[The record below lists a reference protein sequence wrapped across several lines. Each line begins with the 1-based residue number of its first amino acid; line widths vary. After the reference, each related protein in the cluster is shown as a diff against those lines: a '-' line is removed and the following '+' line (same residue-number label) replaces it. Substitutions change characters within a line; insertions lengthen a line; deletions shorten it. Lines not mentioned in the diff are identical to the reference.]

1 MRKTLTVT
9 ILAAALAG
17 FATAAEMKVAPTTSK
32 IEFIGTKT
40 GGKHTGG
47 FKDFTGTVAMPGADL
62 AGATITIEIT
72 TNSIYTD
79 TGKLTN
85 HLKSGDFFDVN
96 KHPKATF
103 KSTAIKAA
111 PGANGATHE
120 ITGDLTMHGV
130 TKSITFPVKAAADD
144 KGVTI
149 DGTLTIKKEDFGMV
163 YGKGIINNNVPV
175 TFTVKAAK

>member
-40 GGKHTGG
+40 GGRHTGG
-47 FKDFTGTVAMPGADL
+47 FKEFTGSVAMPGADL
-62 AGATITIEIT
+62 TGATITIEIAT
-72 TNSIYTD
+72 ASIYTD
-79 TGKLTN
+79 TPKLTN
-85 HLKSGDFFDVN
+85 HLKSGDFFDIN

-111 PGANGATHE
+111 PGANDVTHE
-120 ITGDLTMHGV
+120 ITGDLTLHGV
-130 TKSITFPVKAAADD
+130 TKAITVPVKATADD
-144 KGVTI
+144 KSVTI
-149 DGTLTIKKEDFGMV
+149 EGKITIKQGDFGMT
-163 YGKGIINNNVPV
+163 YWRGKLNNDVPV
-175 TFTVKAAK
+175 TFVVKAAK

>member
-9 ILAAALAG
+9 VLAAAIAG
-17 FATAAEMKVAPTTSK
+17 FATAAEMKVASTTSK

-47 FKDFTGTVAMPGADL
+47 FKDFTGTVDMPGADL
-62 AGATITIEIT
+62 AGATIKIEIT
-72 TNSIYTD
+72 AGSIYTD
-79 TGKLTN
+79 TPKLTN

-103 KSTAIKAA
+103 KSTSIHATR
-111 PGANGATHE
+111 GSNGSTHE
-120 ITGDLTMHGV
+120 ITGDLNMHGV
-130 TKSITFPVKAAADD
+130 TKSITFPVKATTDD
-144 KGVTI
+144 KGITI
-149 DGTLTIKKEDFGMV
+149 EGTLTVNKEDFGMV
-163 YGKGIINNNVPV
+163 YGKGIINNAVPV